1 MLMKLTPRYLELG
14 KVFLLFFLRKKF
26 LLKLRRL
33 DDENG
38 KKFDAS
44 RDRGQT
50 FNFQLGAGQV
60 RSLRGVSGFPES
72 IKNISYFDFH
82 LDII

>member
-1 MLMKLTPRYLELG
+1 MLMKLTPRYLELV
-14 KVFLLFFLRKKF
+14 KLFLSFFLRKKF
-26 LLKLRRL
+26 FFAIRL

-60 RSLRGVSGFPES
+60 RSSRGVSGFSES